1 MDCWKFPVWFE
12 DFPIKTSKKHH
23 KSRIF
28 HNGLPEDHVA
38 YSKPGNFGHWD
49 LELRSNSRKVATA
62 CLAMLW
68 VRG

>member
-12 DFPIKTSKKHH
+12 DFPIKTSE
-23 KSRIF
+23 STVNRGFSTVDYQRIMWQ
-28 HNGLPEDHVA
+28 N
-38 YSKPGNFGHWD
+38 KPGNFGHWD